1 MKVLKLI
8 LLSMVVLISTSFIP
22 SSHVIDDIV
31 TNKTTLQQSYDVQTY
46 IPWKV
51 SGSGYWSKSTNYQIY
66 NDFDF
71 MVTRSIYPNNGGYY
85 YYDFW
90 FFSQS
95 YYWDGYSQSYTSTN
109 LKNVNIY
116 VNNQLVVSDY
126 SSVGITFNKTFNATS
141 LRIMSKSTQP
151 QIYIKWGSMKAK

>member
-8 LLSMVVLISTSFIP
+8 LLTLVVFVTTSFIP
-22 SSHVIDDIV
+22 SVKIEDGIV
-31 TNKTTLQQSYDVQTY
+31 TNRVVKSYDVQTY

-51 SGSGYWSKSTNYQIY
+51 SGSGYWSNSHNYQIY

-71 MVTRSIYPNNGGYY
+71 KVTRSIYPNRNGYY

-95 YYWDGYSQSYTSTN
+95 YYWDGYKQSYTSTN
-109 LKNVNIY
+109 IKNVNIY
-116 VNNQLVVSDY
+116 VGNQLVVSDY
-126 SSVGITFNKTFNATS
+126 NSMGITFNQTFNAMS
-141 LRIMSKSTQP
+141 LRFITKSTNP